1 MIFAKTAD
9 GSFRRYA
16 KVGHVPAGEQVI
28 GKNEIE
34 AMSLAQLQEAI
45 ALATGKPCGKLKDK
59 PTGRTK
65 LTGALSALPVSEPE
79 KVPEHEGAAGKRDR
93 GHEKGQEQGS
103 ESKVRLRFEYI
114 GADLGPAFAEK
125 LAEYRKLS
133 EQRAAMVEIL
143 SELAGSTGRREFTD
157 VELKEVIRQSGDR
170 IPSPAGQ
177 DRWRLFRW
185 HKPWLLE
192 DGFIREVR

>member
-1 MIFAKTAD
+1 MVFTKTVD
-9 GSFRRYA
+9 GRFKRYA
-16 KVGHVPAGEQVI
+16 KPGHVPAAEQVV

-45 ALATGKPCGKLKDK
+45 AHATGKPCGKLKDK

-79 KVPEHEGAAGKRDR
+79 GVPEKRDR
-93 GHEKGQEQGS
+93 GHENQEQAS
-103 ESKVRLRFEYI
+103 EKKVRVRFEYV
-114 GADLGPAFAEK
+114 GGDLGPAFAEK
-125 LAEYRKLS
+125 LESYRKLS
-133 EQRAAMVEIL
+133 GQRAAMVEIL

-157 VELKEVIRQSGDR
+157 VELKTVIRQNGDR